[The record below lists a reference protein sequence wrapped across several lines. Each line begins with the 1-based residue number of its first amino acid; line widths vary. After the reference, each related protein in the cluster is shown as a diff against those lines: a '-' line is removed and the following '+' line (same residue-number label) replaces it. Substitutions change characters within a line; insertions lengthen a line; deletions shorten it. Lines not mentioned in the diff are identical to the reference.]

1 MPVLQ
6 VSPSTL
12 AATTLSSEARFAH
25 TDWQAI
31 EAATLTMAE
40 RRIGS
45 LPGVP
50 TGIGQNPVK
59 LHHRLYVHRQESRG
73 GVLVVP
79 GFTEGLTMYQEVI
92 HDLVRN
98 GYSVYIQDHRG
109 QGFSTRLLSDPA
121 DASKGHLDQ
130 FDHLVTDLNQ
140 FTQHVVASRSGNGK
154 PLFVLAHSMGGAV
167 VSLHLAQQ
175 AGATPFK
182 AGALITPM
190 HEPTIAQTGL
200 SEGMEQAARRWCDD
214 YSVQL
219 PFQLPGLSS
228 QRVSGQDFDLAR
240 AAFEARP
247 DQADNDLSHS
257 VPRMLRRWADRAA
270 TCEGEHCGHSDAKV
284 EGPTL
289 RWLNQACSGAR
300 AARGEGAARIA
311 VPVLLLNG
319 GQDTVVEAAAQQ
331 TFCAHVNAA
340 GGSAEAS
347 AAGRC
352 VAYTLPQAR
361 HSVLVESD
369 AYRHPALAHTLA
381 FFDCVQRGNGSACR

>member
-1 MPVLQ
+1 MFPL
-6 VSPSTL
+6 L
-12 AATTLSSEARFAH
+12 CCN
-25 TDWQAI
+25 
-31 EAATLTMAE
+31 
-40 RRIGS
+40 S
-45 LPGVP
+45 LIP
-50 TGIGQNPVK
+50 
-59 LHHRLYVHRQESRG
+59 HYCFG
-73 GVLVVP
+73 GVADALS
-79 GFTEGLTMYQEVI
+79 
-92 HDLVRN
+92 
-98 GYSVYIQDHRG
+98 YSAWGVSVCSSIFCDNLLSRVFCESMNLRL
-109 QGFSTRLLSDPA
+109 FSTAL
-121 DASKGHLDQ
+121 
-130 FDHLVTDLNQ
+130 T
-140 FTQHVVASRSGNGK
+140 
-154 PLFVLAHSMGGAV
+154 AV
-167 VSLHLAQQ
+167 SWAR
-175 AGATPFK
+175 
-182 AGALITPM
+182 ALITPM

-369 AYRHPALAHTLA
+369 AYRQPALAHTLA
-381 FFDCVQRGNGSACR
+381 FFDCVRRGGGSVCR